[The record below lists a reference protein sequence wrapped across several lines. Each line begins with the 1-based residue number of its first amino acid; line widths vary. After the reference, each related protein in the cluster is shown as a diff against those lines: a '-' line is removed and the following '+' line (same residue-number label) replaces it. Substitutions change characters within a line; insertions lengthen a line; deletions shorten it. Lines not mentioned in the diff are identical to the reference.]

1 MNENYKPF
9 KQEPKIIYERDSF
22 KIVVGQACTNE
33 DEKFCIGLRANA
45 FPNKAYVIFM
55 PQLSLNFLKSLLG
68 EEGSDNEELI
78 KAIKE
83 MIES

>member
-1 MNENYKPF
+1 MK
-9 KQEPKIIYERDSF
+9 DSF
-22 KIVVGQACTNE
+22 KIVVGQVCTNN
-33 DEKFCIGLRANA
+33 FALGLRANA
-45 FPNKAYVIFM
+45 FPNKAYVIFP

-78 KAIKE
+78 KTIKE